1 MQMRLSFPPGV
12 ASALTLAAG
21 FVATAAVYIAVS
33 NLEGEKT
40 RMAFEQRANARIL
53 ALRQGIDQAVEVLRV
68 TNHLFA
74 SVEQVTR
81 RQFHDFTVPLL
92 RRYPFITAFN
102 FHRQLVDAERAGFEA
117 QLGRVAAASVIT
129 EMADG
134 TTRPAPRRP
143 RYNAIEFIEPMA
155 GNEAAFGLD
164 IAPNAERTA
173 TLARAVDSGR
183 PSATALLS
191 LVQDTRPHA
200 GLLVMLPV
208 YRLHAALGSAAE
220 RRAALIG
227 DTAAIIRAGDLVQK
241 ILSSNSMLA
250 DPGILLTVYAGAD
263 DGLVHQVFR
272 SGAALAGPARPP
284 LVKTIDVAGQPWRI
298 EVAQVRRPYLGEHAN
313 SLRVLVGGALLSF
326 LMSALVAA
334 MVQRARR
341 VERQVRERI
350 ADLQL
355 SNRQRDEDVL
365 ERHRTEKAL
374 HNSEQRFQQLVS
386 MSSYWYWEQDA
397 QLRFV
402 AISGGVGAGEQADS
416 ARYIGKT
423 RWEVAPALAE
433 TVSGQAHIALVR
445 ARQPFANFEYQTVY
459 RDGDLRWYSVTGE
472 PAFNEQAQFSGY
484 RGTSADISAR
494 KLSEQRSEHVAQHD
508 ALTGLP
514 NRSLLHDLLG
524 QAIACAHR
532 RSRPVWVLLIDLD
545 RFKFVSD
552 SLGHKAGDVL
562 LVTVAARL
570 RSALRDTDTVARL
583 SGDEFVV
590 ILTEHEERMLS
601 VDVVQRLM
609 DAVAQPVMLAHE
621 EFVATCSIG
630 VAVCPLDGAQADSLI
645 GRADIAM
652 VRAKKLG
659 RNNVQFYTP
668 AMNEEAMERMR
679 IESALRCA
687 LERDEFVL
695 HFQPQVDPASF
706 EIVGMEALIRWQH
719 PEMGMV
725 APSRFITI
733 AEETGLI
740 VQIGAWVMR
749 AACRQNR
756 AWHEAGLGK
765 LRVAVN
771 LSARQFGAA
780 NLVADIGSVLAETGL
795 APGFLDIEL
804 TESLFMGDVTHAIEM
819 LHALKALGVTLSLDD
834 FGTGYS
840 SLSYLS
846 RFPIDVLKIDRSF
859 VASIT
864 RDSNDASIVASIIAL
879 AHELKLSVIAEG
891 VETQEQLDYLRRHGC
906 DHMQGYFFSPPLPA
920 AEFEHMLR
928 KQIDV
933 RGNAQ

>member
-1 MQMRLSFPPGV
+1 MQLRLSFPPG
-12 ASALTLAAG
+12 AAIALTLAAG
-21 FVATAAVYIAVS
+21 VLATAALYVAVS
-33 NLEGEKT
+33 RLEDEKT
-40 RMAFEQRANARIL
+40 RMAFEQRANIRVA

-68 TNHLFA
+68 TNQLFA
-74 SVEQVTR
+74 SVEPVTR
-81 RQFHDFTVPLL
+81 QQFHDFTAPLL

-102 FHRQLVDAERAGFEA
+102 FHRHLIDAERAGFEA

-129 EMADG
+129 EIANG

-143 RYNAIEFIEPMA
+143 HYNVVEFIEPMA

-164 IAPNAERTA
+164 VAPSLEVTA

-208 YRLHAALGSAAE
+208 YRPRAALGTAAE
-220 RRAALIG
+220 RKTALVG

-241 ILSSNSMLA
+241 ILSSNKMLA
-250 DPGILLTVYAGAD
+250 DPSILLTVYAGAD
-263 DGLVHQVFR
+263 DGRVHQVFR

-284 LVKTIDVAGQPWRI
+284 LVRTIDVAGQSWRI
-298 EVAQVRRPYLGEHAN
+298 EVAQARRPYLGEHAG
-313 SLRVLVGGALLSF
+313 SLLALVSGALLSF

-334 MVQRARR
+334 AMVQRARR
-341 VERQVRERI
+341 VERLVRDRT

-355 SNRQRDEDVL
+355 SNQRRGKDVL
-365 ERHRTEKAL
+365 ERHRTEQAL
-374 HNSEQRFQQLVS
+374 QRSEQRFQQLVS
-386 MSSYWYWEQDA
+386 MSSDWYWEQDA
-397 QLRFV
+397 QLRFI
-402 AISGGVGAGEQADS
+402 AINGGVGEQAQS
-416 ARYIGKT
+416 SHYIGKT

-433 TVSGQAHIALVR
+433 TASGQEHIALVNAHQR
-445 ARQPFANFEYQTVY
+445 FSNFEYQTIDE
-459 RDGDLRWYSVTGE
+459 DGNLRWYSVTGE
-472 PAFNEQAQFSGY
+472 PVFNEQAEFSGY

-494 KLSEQRSEHVAQHD
+494 KLSEQRIDYCARHD
-508 ALTGLP
+508 VLTGLP
-514 NRSLLHDLLG
+514 NRSMLQDRLG
-524 QAIACAHR
+524 QTVAGSHR
-532 RSRPVWVLLIDLD
+532 CTRPVWVLLIDLD
-545 RFKFVSD
+545 RFKFVND

-590 ILTEHEERMLS
+590 ILTEHEERKLS
-601 VDVVQRLM
+601 VDMVQHLM
-609 DAVAQPVMLAHE
+609 DAVAQPVMLE
-621 EFVATCSIG
+621 NMEFVVTCSIG
-630 VAVCPLDGAQADSLI
+630 VAVCTLDGAQADSLLEHA
-645 GRADIAM
+645 GIAIL
-652 VRAKKLG
+652 RAKKLG
-659 RNNVQFYTP
+659 RNNFQFYTP
-668 AMNEEAMERMR
+668 AMNAEAMERVR

-687 LERDEFVL
+687 LERDEFEL
-695 HFQPQVDPASF
+695 YYQPQVDLASF
-706 EIVGMEALIRWQH
+706 DIVGMEALIRWQH

-725 APSRFITI
+725 APNRFIAI

-749 AACRQNR
+749 TACRQNR

-795 APGFLDIEL
+795 APSCLEIEL
-804 TESLFMGDVTHAIEM
+804 TESLFMSDVTQAVEL
-819 LHALKALGVTLSLDD
+819 LHAVKALGVTLSLDD

-846 RFPIDVLKIDRSF
+846 RFPIDVLKVDRSF
-859 VASIT
+859 IAAIT
-864 RDSNDASIVASIIAL
+864 RDSNDASIVASIITL
-879 AHELKLSVIAEG
+879 AHNLKLSVIAEG

-906 DHMQGYFFSPPLPA
+906 DHMQGYFFSPALPA
-920 AEFEHMLR
+920 AEFEQMLR
-928 KQIDV
+928 KQID
-933 RGNAQ
+933 GMNIGP